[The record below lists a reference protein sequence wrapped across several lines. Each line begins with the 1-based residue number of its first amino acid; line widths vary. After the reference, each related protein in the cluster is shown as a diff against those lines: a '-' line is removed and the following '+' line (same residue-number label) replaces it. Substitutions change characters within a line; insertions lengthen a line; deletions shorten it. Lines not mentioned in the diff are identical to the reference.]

1 MKLFE
6 TITQQTNDTS
16 SEVTIVDFA
25 PVYAQA
31 FKDLNKEWIA
41 AYFKMEASD
50 YKALDGA
57 QTNILDNGGHILV
70 ALYNDEPVG
79 VCALIKMQDPK
90 YQYELAKMAVAP
102 SMRGKKIGWIL
113 GQAVIEKARSLGANY
128 IYLESNTILTP
139 AISLYEKLGFTRV
152 TGRPTP
158 YERCNIQMEKPIS

>member
-79 VCALIKMQDPK
+79 VCALIKMQPMGSP
-90 YQYELAKMAVAP
+90 MA
-102 SMRGKKIGWIL
+102 SNCFRKIGL
-113 GQAVIEKARSLGANY
+113 
-128 IYLESNTILTP
+128 
-139 AISLYEKLGFTRV
+139 
-152 TGRPTP
+152 
-158 YERCNIQMEKPIS
+158 CD